1 LIEHNAFEPHSDA
14 GSATRSQP
22 PVHSHPF
29 AGAGKLNTMKLTY
42 HHVSRSTG
50 RLLEMLKFYRAIGCT
65 LEKHVI
71 DGVQGLERAVLNLP
85 GSNACLQLI
94 QRQGGPI
101 TPAGLDWPD
110 HIAFHTPDLEQAL
123 TELLAAGATLES
135 GPYST
140 PTGSLVAFV
149 QDPDGHRIELVEK
162 R

>member
-1 LIEHNAFEPHSDA
+1 MTQL
-14 GSATRSQP
+14 
-22 PVHSHPF
+22 
-29 AGAGKLNTMKLTY
+29 TMKLTY

-50 RLLEMLKFYRAIGCT
+50 QLSKMLEFYQALGCN
-65 LEKHVI
+65 LEKHVT
-71 DGVQGLERAVLNLP
+71 DSVQGLERAVLNLP

-94 QRQGGPI
+94 QRQSGLV

-123 TELLAAGATLES
+123 QEFLAAGAVLEN
-135 GPYST
+135 GPYRT
-140 PTGSLVAFV
+140 PSGSLVAFV

>member
-1 LIEHNAFEPHSDA
+1 
-14 GSATRSQP
+14 
-22 PVHSHPF
+22 
-29 AGAGKLNTMKLTY
+29 MKLKY

-50 RLLEMLKFYRAIGCT
+50 QLSTMLGFYQALGCS
-65 LEKHVI
+65 LEKQVT
-71 DGVQGLERAVLNLP
+71 DSVQGIERAVLNLP

-94 QRQGGPI
+94 QRQGGPV

-110 HIAFHTPDLEQAL
+110 HIAFHTGDLELAL
-123 TELLAAGATLES
+123 QEILAAGATLEN
-135 GPYST
+135 GPYRT

>member
-1 LIEHNAFEPHSDA
+1 MTQL
-14 GSATRSQP
+14 
-22 PVHSHPF
+22 
-29 AGAGKLNTMKLTY
+29 TMKLTY

-50 RLLEMLKFYRAIGCT
+50 QLFKMLEFYQALGCN
-65 LEKHVI
+65 LEKRVT
-71 DGVQGLERAVLNLP
+71 DSVQGLERAVLNLP
-85 GSNACLQLI
+85 GSNACLQFI
-94 QRQGGPI
+94 QRQNGPV

-123 TELLAAGATLES
+123 ADILAAGAVLEN
-135 GPYST
+135 GPYRT